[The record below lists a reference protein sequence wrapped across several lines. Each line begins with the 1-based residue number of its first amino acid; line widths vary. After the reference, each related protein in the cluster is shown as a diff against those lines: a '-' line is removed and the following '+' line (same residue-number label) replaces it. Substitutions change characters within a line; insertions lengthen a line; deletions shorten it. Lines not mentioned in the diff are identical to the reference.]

1 MPRPKKPH
9 AFKLISG
16 SRRIERTAPEG
27 VQIAPLDAPPP
38 PPEWLLDDAA
48 VEEWHRLA
56 GLLTANRMLGALD
69 LGTLAHLCA
78 VHGQIVACYLAGV
91 PPKAAL
97 VAVYTTM
104 AGAFGLTPAARTKIA
119 PPSSTA
125 RENPF
130 TRFRCGT
137 LGKLKPPGD

>member
-1 MPRPKKPH
+1 MARPKKLH
-9 AFKLISG
+9 ALKLISG
-16 SRRIERTAPEG
+16 SRRLERGTPSG
-27 VQIAPLDAPPP
+27 VQLPPLEVAPP

-48 VEEWHRLA
+48 VAEWHRLA

-78 VHGQIVACYLAGV
+78 VHGQIVACYLAGIT
-91 PPKAAL
+91 PKASL
-97 VAVYTTM
+97 VGVYSSM

-119 PPSSTA
+119 PPSSMA

>member
-1 MPRPKKPH
+1 MPRPKKANH
-9 AFKLISG
+9 LKIISG
-16 SRRIERTAPEG
+16 SRRIERGAPEG

-56 GLLTANRMLGALD
+56 GLLTNNRMLSMLD

-78 VHGQIVACYLAGV
+78 VHGQIVACYLAGIT
-91 PPKAAL
+91 PKASL
-97 VAVYTTM
+97 VAVYSSMT
-104 AGAFGLTPAARTKIA
+104 GAFGLTPATRGKLA
-119 PPSSTA
+119 PPTATA

-130 TRFRCGT
+130 IRFRCGT
-137 LGKLKPPGD
+137 LDKLKPPGD